1 MKNVCLLI
9 YSLRSGGAER
19 VISQW
24 SQLLSHDYN
33 VFMTIFDSNGINY
46 PYAGQLVDLK
56 VPSNN
61 KSTLSKFLVVLKRA
75 RKLREFV
82 ERNNI
87 DIVISF
93 CNECNL
99 VNTISRH
106 RAKKICSIR
115 NAVDVDANAFV
126 KYVIKSSNN
135 TIVVQTHALKES
147 IENRFG
153 KYLQEKIKVFGNPFD
168 TERIK
173 NLSAEP
179 LSDNDKALFQDTLA
193 IVSVASFKKPKNHP
207 GLIRSFELVCQKKDN
222 VKLFLVGAD
231 NGQLL
236 NIRKMAQR
244 SAFSDR
250 IIFVG
255 EKKNPFPYLKSASV
269 FALPSLNEGIPN
281 ALAEAL
287 ICGCPVVAT
296 NCPTGPRELL
306 CNETSMIDVIE
317 GFEEV
322 DYGVLTAPFPNKYD
336 CFDQTYSTAD
346 QTFADALLYTLDK
359 EINTRLREK
368 ASIGASKFDL
378 EEYKNNLK
386 KMVDAELSKT

>member
-1 MKNVCLLI
+1 
-9 YSLRSGGAER
+9 

-115 NAVDVDANAFV
+115 NAIDVYANAFV
-126 KYVIKSSNN
+126 KYVIRSSKN
-135 TIVVQTHALKES
+135 TIVVQTQALKEE
-147 IENRFG
+147 IGNRFG
-153 KYLQEKIKVFGNPFD
+153 LKLLKKIKVLGNPFN

-173 NLSAEP
+173 LLTKEP
-179 LSDNDKALFQDTLA
+179 LNNDEETLFQNSQT

-207 GLIRSFELVCQKKDN
+207 GLIRSFELVCKKNNN
-222 VKLFLVGAD
+222 VKLLLVGAD
-231 NGQLL
+231 NGQFA
-236 NIRKMAQR
+236 NIKKMAEQ
-244 SAFSDR
+244 SACSDR
-250 IIFVG
+250 IVFIG
-255 EKKNPFPYLKSASV
+255 ERKNPFPYMKNASV
-269 FALPSLNEGIPN
+269 FAMPSLNEGIPN
-281 ALAEAL
+281 ALAEAM
-287 ICGCPVVAT
+287 ICGCPIVST
-296 NCPTGPRELL
+296 NCPTGPKELL
-306 CNETSMIDVIE
+306 CKDDKPVNIE
-317 GFEEV
+317 NGFLEV
-322 DYGVLTAPFPNKYD
+322 DYGVLTSPFTNKYD
-336 CFDQTYSTAD
+336 CSNQPYSEND
-346 QTFADALLYTLDK
+346 RIFADALLYALDNDNNK
-359 EINTRLREK
+359 RLKIK
-368 ASIGASKFDL
+368 ALAGASRFNID
-378 EEYKNNLK
+378 EYKNDLENLINSEFQ
-386 KMVDAELSKT
+386 VL